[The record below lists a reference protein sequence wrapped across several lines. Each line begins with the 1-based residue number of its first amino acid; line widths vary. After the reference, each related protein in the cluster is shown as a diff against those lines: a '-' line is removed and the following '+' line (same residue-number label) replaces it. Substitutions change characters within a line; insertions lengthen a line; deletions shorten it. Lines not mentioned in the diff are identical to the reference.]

1 MRPPEVRCLRRKPG
15 VLACLLLLG
24 ACAASPPPAPTGPV
38 LPPGLDH
45 GRIEQGVYYDKRD
58 WYSVALP
65 FHAGEDG
72 YDSLSVAEFYPPGIS
87 YAAFVP
93 GYTAG
98 EYYRVYIEDFFAN
111 NRPVPDLPQVADMAT
126 TFFGKQLVAQRV
138 EPLRLVE
145 ERPWNTAKTTGFLRL
160 YTEKVP
166 TTFVL
171 QDLGMAEDYTAY
183 ILMYVTVDRGKV
195 AVVWAEW
202 PVGCAPCKPVL
213 SGPPAT
219 ADDPIDQALA
229 ADARAGAFIASFGY
243 GIGAN

>member
-1 MRPPEVRCLRRKPG
+1 MRLPDVGCLKRSAG
-15 VLACLLLLG
+15 VIACALALG
-24 ACAASPPPAPTGPV
+24 ACAGSLPPAPTGPA

-65 FHAGEDG
+65 FHAGEEG
-72 YDSLSVAEFYPPGIS
+72 YDSLYVDEYYPQGIS
-87 YAAFVP
+87 YVAFIP
-93 GYTAG
+93 SYTAG
-98 EYYRVYIEDFFAN
+98 EYYRVYVEDFFAI
-111 NRPVPDLPQVADMAT
+111 NRPVPDLPHVADMAI

-166 TTFVL
+166 STLVL
-171 QDLGMAEDYTAY
+171 QNLAMAEDYTAY
-183 ILMYVTVDRGKV
+183 ILMYVTVDQGKV

-213 SGPPAT
+213 AGPPVT
-219 ADDPIDQALA
+219 GDDPIDQALA
-229 ADARAGAFIASFGY
+229 ADARAGALITSFGY
-243 GIGAN
+243 KAGAK